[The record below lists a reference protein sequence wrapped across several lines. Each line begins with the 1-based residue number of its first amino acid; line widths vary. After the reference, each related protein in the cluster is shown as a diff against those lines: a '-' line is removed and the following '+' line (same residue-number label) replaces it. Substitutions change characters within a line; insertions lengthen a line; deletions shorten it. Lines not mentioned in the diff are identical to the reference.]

1 MSKRLVWERDGRDW
15 PNHAASRFVQAGGI
29 NWHVQVVGTGP
40 VLLLAHGTGAATHS
54 WRGLLPPLAAHF
66 TVVAPDLPGHGFT
79 ETPKPPGLSL
89 PGLSLPGMALPG
101 LSLPGMARELGAL
114 TQALGIAPAMAVGH
128 SAGAAILARMCL
140 DGMIAPRVLVS
151 LNGALLPLFGLTG
164 QVFSGIAKLMAGVP
178 VLQTLFA
185 RSAGDP
191 ATVRRLLAGTG
202 SAIDAAG
209 VEFYRRV
216 AGNRAHAAAA
226 LQMMANWD
234 LQPLVRD
241 LPRLKPHLAQV
252 VGANDRTI
260 SPNDAVRVRNMVHG
274 AEIITLPGLGHL
286 AHEEQPFQVAGLIVR
301 LAREA
306 GVLPA

>member
-29 NWHVQVVGTGP
+29 NWHVQVMGTGP

-89 PGLSLPGMALPG
+89 PG
-101 LSLPGMARELGAL
+101 MARELSAL

-164 QVFSGIAKLMAGVP
+164 QVFSGVAKLMAGVP

-209 VEFYRRV
+209 VEFYRRA

-286 AHEEQPFQVAGLIVR
+286 AHEEQPVQAAGLIVR